1 MSVKCARGISK
12 LIMEE
17 FGGASLEGFT
27 QAYISS
33 RIDDAIAFFPDT
45 VDPTEAVI
53 VEKSLEFIR
62 KDVGRSLLAA
72 KQAAIIVN
80 KSVDKV
86 LDVGINDPVKGF
98 RSITVGAIHG
108 GAMGRSSVHLS
119 QKRYNQKYQS
129 DFGLA
134 MKQRGE
140 EVWDAYWNSTH
151 DREVFDAA
159 YYDRIGDKESYSN
172 LSHEA
177 RSIYEVI
184 VESSE
189 NRRTEANSLG
199 AGIERLF
206 GRVMRQQHDTYY
218 IRKAES
224 RLVEMGHSGMTRV
237 EKVKRAF
244 TRGATHADR
253 RAWMNFVLDHM
264 DRERTLPDNIK
275 RIKDKSKQDKAL
287 ESWLSDLYNEFT
299 NGYALAYSMR
309 DPMDPMRQG
318 VKLSRALEEERV
330 LHFTPEGEYE
340 YMRVFGKGNL
350 RDSVF
355 EEIHHSA
362 HRIGLIE
369 KFGMDPKANID
380 AIIREVRKK
389 LNPDSKEAKNFEK
402 YVHGFE
408 RGLAGSKL
416 YNEYAVISGAT
427 NSVVSPLTASLG
439 SFVRTFGHITKL
451 GFSTLS
457 SVTDIGNMSADLYV
471 QHGAKHPLLAFRE
484 SVLAPI
490 RGMADKDI
498 KAFAESA
505 GIGIEI
511 AEQAM
516 IERVAALE
524 SPSGFLSKTM
534 NTFFKYNGLNLWTTS
549 ARRGMYA
556 ANANNLAN
564 VFRGS
569 EPVPSHLK
577 KLLLDYG
584 IDDVDIELIRN
595 QDVFIRMGDKEFLDI
610 TLFKHI
616 PLEFFDVDDSVASV
630 MSKALELDTSGIK
643 TRLQIDARNK
653 LENKFRDYFIDRND
667 LSVPTPGAE
676 TASIVHMGQ
685 PRGTVQRELWELF
698 AQFKQ
703 FPLFMTNTIMR
714 RNVQGLGSKSV
725 RDILTNSNGE
735 LQVMAYHLFMLTMFG
750 GVALTLKDLFKGREP
765 YIPKNAEEFNKFFLA
780 SFLHGG
786 AMGLYGDFI
795 LEDADV
801 EDKILRFGGPA
812 FNDFLDLKDYTMS
825 GYAELFTDENIN
837 MADETFKFQEG
848 KVPFGNIFYSKYV
861 LDFLFIWRMHEFMS
875 PGAMSR
881 MEERL
886 EQNRDGRGMLLP
898 APSMGG
904 Y

>member
-1 MSVKCARGISK
+1 MSVQCARGITSI
-12 LIMEE
+12 IMEE

-27 QAYISS
+27 HAYISG
-33 RIDDAIAFFPDT
+33 RIDDARAFFPDT
-45 VDPTEAVI
+45 VDPSEAVV
-53 VEKSLEFIR
+53 VEKSLELIR

-72 KQAAIIVN
+72 KNAAIIVN
-80 KSVDKV
+80 KSTNIV

-98 RSITVGAIHG
+98 RSITVGSMHS

-134 MKQRGE
+134 MKERGE

-159 YYDRIGDKESYSN
+159 YYDRIGDKESYSK

-189 NRRTEANSLG
+189 NRRTDANSLG

-224 RLVEMGHSGMTRV
+224 RLEEMGYSGSGITRLQ
-237 EKVKRAF
+237 KVKRAF
-244 TRGATHADR
+244 TKGSTSGDR
-253 RAWMNFVLDHM
+253 RAWMNFVLEHLDK
-264 DRERTLPDNIK
+264 ERTLPDNIK
-275 RIKDKSKQDKAL
+275 RIKDKFKQDKAI
-287 ESWLSDLYNEFT
+287 ESWLSDLYNEFS
-299 NGYALAYSMR
+299 NGYALAYSTR
-309 DPMDPMRQG
+309 NPMDPMRQG

-330 LHFTPEGEYE
+330 LHFTADGEYK
-340 YMRVFGKGNL
+340 YMQAFGKGNL

-355 EEIHHSA
+355 EEIHHSS
-362 HRIGLIE
+362 HRMGLME

-389 LNPDSKEAKNFEK
+389 LNPDSKEAKAFEK

-408 RGLAGSKL
+408 RNLAGSDL
-416 YNEYAVISGAT
+416 YKEYAVISGAT
-427 NSVVSPLTASLG
+427 NSVISPLSATLG

-457 SVTDIGNMSADLYV
+457 SVTDIGTMSTDLYI
-471 QHGAKHPLLAFRE
+471 QHGAKHPLLSFRDAL
-484 SVLAPI
+484 LAPM
-490 RGMADKDI
+490 RGMVDKDI
-498 KAFAESA
+498 KAFSEAG

-511 AEQAM
+511 AQQAM
-516 IERVAALE
+516 IERISALE
-524 SPSGFLSKTM
+524 SPSGFMSKSM

-564 VFRGS
+564 VFRS
-569 EPVPSHLK
+569 PESIPSHLK

-584 IDDVDIELIRN
+584 IKDSDIELIRN
-595 QDVFIRMGDKEFLDI
+595 SDVFIRMGDSEFLDI
-610 TLFKHI
+610 TLFKEI
-616 PLEFFDVDDSVASV
+616 PLEFFDVDDSAASV
-630 MSKALELDTSGIK
+630 MSKALELDPSGIK
-643 TRLQIDARNK
+643 TRLQVDARNK

-676 TASIVHMGQ
+676 TAARVHRGH
-685 PRGTVQRELWELF
+685 PRGSVQRELFELF
-698 AQFKQ
+698 YQFKQ
-703 FPLFMTNTIMR
+703 FPIFMTNTIMR
-714 RNVQGLGSKSV
+714 RNVQGLGSKSA

-735 LQVMAYHLFMLTMFG
+735 MQVMAYHLFMLTMFG
-750 GVALTLKDLFKGREP
+750 GAALTLKDFFKGREP
-765 YIPKNAEEFNKFFLA
+765 YIPGNASEFRKFFLA

-795 LEDADV
+795 LDDSDV
-801 EDKILRFGGPA
+801 ENKILRLAGPSA
-812 FNDFLDLKDYTMS
+812 NDFLDLKDYTMS
-825 GYAELFTDENIN
+825 AYAELFTDENIN
-837 MADETFKFQEG
+837 MTEETFKFQEG
-848 KVPFGNIFYSKYV
+848 KVPFGNIFYTKY
-861 LDFLFIWRMHEFMS
+861 LTDFLFMWRMHEHMS
-875 PGAMSR
+875 PGAMDR
-881 MEERL
+881 MNERL
-886 EQNRDGRGMLLP
+886 EQNRDGRGMMLP
-898 APSMGG
+898 LPGG
-904 Y
+904 F